1 MIASRPRRGSVA
13 AACYTRRMSAAHAP
27 AVLAEGL
34 AKRYG
39 KLWAVR
45 GIDFAIHPGERFGVL
60 GPNGAGKSSTMKML
74 YGRTSISG
82 GRLSVLGLDVA
93 HQTLQVKRL
102 LGVVP
107 QENNLDPDLT
117 VRENLTAFAR
127 FYGYPR
133 AAAERRAD
141 AGLERADLTGFAK
154 ARPDELSGGMKRRLI
169 IARALLHDP
178 QLIVLDEPTTGLDPR
193 ARHMLWQQLE
203 QLAATGVTLVLTT
216 HYMDEAAR
224 LCSRLIAMDHGR
236 ILAEGHPDGI
246 VAETVG
252 SEVVEWPIEAWRPEW
267 QDSLG
272 GSGGPLR
279 RALTVGAAIYLCGDD
294 GPEVLRAVRELTA
307 AAGGPA
313 DTGRPASIRPR
324 VRPATLE
331 DAFLA
336 LSGHEIEDD
345 ADAAQ
350 GAIE

>member
-1 MIASRPRRGSVA
+1 MTSTA
-13 AACYTRRMSAAHAP
+13 AP
-27 AVLAEGL
+27 AVVAERL
-34 AKRYG
+34 EKRYG

-45 GIDFAIHPGERFGVL
+45 GIDFTIESGERFGVL

-74 YGRTSISG
+74 YGRTAISG

-93 HQTLQVKRL
+93 RHTLQVKRL

-117 VRENLTAFAR
+117 VRENLVTFAR
-127 FYGYPR
+127 FYGYDR
-133 AAAERRAD
+133 ADAERRAA
-141 AGLERADLTGFAK
+141 AGLERADLAAFAK

-169 IARALLHDP
+169 IARALLHAP
-178 QLIVLDEPTTGLDPR
+178 QLVVLDEPTTGLDPR
-193 ARHMLWQQLE
+193 ARHVLWQQLE

-236 ILAEGHPDGI
+236 ILTEGSPDRI

-252 SEVVEWPIEAWRPEW
+252 NDVVEWPAARWRPEW
-267 QDSLG
+267 EAPLAG
-272 GSGGPLR
+272 PTGPLH
-279 RALTVGAAIYLCGDD
+279 RALAVGSAVYLCGDGD
-294 GPEVLRAVRELTA
+294 ALVRALATL
-307 AAGGPA
+307 AGD
-313 DTGRPASIRPR
+313 DTHISPQPR

-336 LSGHEIEDD
+336 LSGHDIADD
-345 ADAAQ
+345 VTGVPEPG
-350 GAIE
+350 GALG